1 MGSRSEE
8 TITIS
13 HPSGKLDV
21 KGIIEDGRVRIVQL
35 LQTARVL
42 MKGQVFY
49 QSRRADCRV

>member
-13 HPSGKLDV
+13 HPNGKLDV
-21 KGIIEDGRVRIVQL
+21 KGIIVRIAQL
-35 LQTARVL
+35 LRTARVL
-42 MKGQVFY
+42 IKGQVFY